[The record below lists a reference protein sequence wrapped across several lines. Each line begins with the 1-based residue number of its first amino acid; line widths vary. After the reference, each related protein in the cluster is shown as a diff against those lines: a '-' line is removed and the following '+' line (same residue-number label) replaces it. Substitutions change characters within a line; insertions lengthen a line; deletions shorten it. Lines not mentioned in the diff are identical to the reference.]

1 MRTFRLSL
9 TVTLACLVLGYPVA
23 YALARARGWRGQLL
37 LALVVA
43 PFWISV
49 LARSFTWMV
58 LLQRQG
64 VVNRALLAL
73 GLVTEPVPLVYNEIG
88 VHVGMIHVL
97 LPYMILSLYGAMRAI
112 DPGLLRAAAG
122 LGATEWQAF
131 RRVWWP
137 LSRAGVAAGSL
148 LLFVVALG
156 FFVTPALLG
165 GGKVTTLAMLV
176 EAHVSQTQDW
186 PLAAALGLL
195 LLIAT
200 LLALVPAQR
209 ALRLET
215 FVGAGD
221 ADMPFRLL
229 MGGAAGLSVALLL
242 LPILALV
249 PMSLSRTTWLAFPPD
264 ALTLEWYG
272 RVLADREWREAAGTS
287 LAVALSAALLA
298 GLLGTPAGLALGR
311 GRFAP
316 GLRRVLRGVVLLP
329 VMVPVVLVAIALY
342 AAFAATGLGGTLTAL
357 VLAHAAL
364 GVPYVVLSVEA
375 AARSLDPRLERAARG
390 LGATSWQALR
400 RVTLPLT
407 RRGLLAGMLFA
418 AIVSFDEVVVALFVG
433 GPTTT
438 TLPRKMWSTITQ
450 DEFNPLLTAVATLQ
464 MGVALGLLGVV
475 AWLAAAGRRGDARP
489 PDSGAGRAAAAGAA
503 FGRPARVGGAPS
515 RAGARLELRGLT
527 KRFGAVTAVDELA
540 LTVEPGELLTLL
552 GPSGCGKTTV
562 LNLIAG
568 FEAPDAGAVRIDTT
582 DVAGLPP
589 HRREVGM
596 VFQDYALFPHLT
608 VRENVAFPL
617 RVRGVAGSE
626 VRERVDAMLELVRL
640 PGYGDR
646 LPRQLSGGQ
655 QQRVALARALIF
667 HPRVLLMDEPFGALD
682 RALRETLRAE
692 LRDLQR
698 ALAITVV
705 LVTHDQEEA
714 MDLAD
719 RVAVMR
725 DGRLQQV
732 GPPRALYDR
741 PANAFVAGFVG
752 ESNLLDG
759 VVLSVEGGEAVVETA
774 GGQRLRARGP
784 RTPSRPRAGAPPPR
798 CGGHRRGGQRRRRR
812 PHGGPRGA
820 GRPGAD
826 RAGPC
831 PLGRRRA
838 GHGHSTK
845 PGGRPP
851 ASHGRSG
858 DPPLA
863 AERGPPPRPRVL
875 NARPRDVAALRV
887 DCYRGSVKTPSA
899 RPFRVTA

>member
-1 MRTFRLSL
+1 MT
-9 TVTLACLVLGYPVA
+9 
-23 YALARARGWRGQLL
+23 
-37 LALVVA
+37 
-43 PFWISV
+43 
-49 LARSFTWMV
+49 
-58 LLQRQG
+58 
-64 VVNRALLAL
+64 
-73 GLVTEPVPLVYNEIG
+73 
-88 VHVGMIHVL
+88 
-97 LPYMILSLYGAMRAI
+97 
-112 DPGLLRAAAG
+112 
-122 LGATEWQAF
+122 
-131 RRVWWP
+131 
-137 LSRAGVAAGSL
+137 
-148 LLFVVALG
+148 
-156 FFVTPALLG
+156 
-165 GGKVTTLAMLV
+165 
-176 EAHVSQTQDW
+176 
-186 PLAAALGLL
+186 
-195 LLIAT
+195 
-200 LLALVPAQR
+200 
-209 ALRLET
+209 
-215 FVGAGD
+215 
-221 ADMPFRLL
+221 FRLL

-287 LAVALSAALLA
+287 LAVACSAALLA

-316 GLRRVLRGVVLLP
+316 GLRRAIRGVVLLP

-342 AAFAATGLGGTLTAL
+342 AAFAAAGLGGTLVAL

-375 AARSLDPRLERAARG
+375 AARALDPRLERAARG

-418 AIVSFDEVVVALFVG
+418 AIVSLDEVVVALFVG
-433 GPTTT
+433 GPATT

-475 AWLAAAGRRGDARP
+475 AWLAAAGRREDARP
-489 PDSGAGRAAAAGAA
+489 PDSAARAVEAGARS
-503 FGRPARVGGAPS
+503 GRPARVGGALP
-515 RAGARLELRGLT
+515 RAGARLDLLGLT
-527 KRFGAVTAVDELA
+527 KRFGAVTAVDALA

-568 FEAPDAGAVRIDTT
+568 FERPDAGAVRIDTA

-655 QQRVALARALIF
+655 QQRVALARGLIF

-692 LRDLQR
+692 LRELQR

-732 GPPRALYDR
+732 GPPRELYDR
-741 PANAFVAGFVG
+741 PASAFVAGFVG

-759 VVLSVEGGEAVVETA
+759 VVLSVEDGEAVVETV
-774 GGQRLRARGP
+774 GGQRLRA
-784 RTPSRPRAGAPPPR
+784 A
-798 CGGHRRGGQRRRRR
+798 
-812 PHGGPRGA
+812 
-820 GRPGAD
+820 
-826 RAGPC
+826 AGP
-831 PLGRRRA
+831 
-838 GHGHSTK
+838 
-845 PGGRPP
+845 
-851 ASHGRSG
+851 
-858 DPPLA
+858 
-863 AERGPPPRPRVL
+863 
-875 NARPRDVAALRV
+875 ARPRDRVLVLLRPDAV
-887 DCYRGSVKTPSA
+887 DITEAPGAGGDGLTGVLEEMADPGPIVRGHV
-899 RPFRVTA
+899 RLDGGERVTITRPSRAAGPRLRKGARVTLRWPADEVRLLAPEP